1 MSAISKMFV
10 SHLADKGIRGSRV
23 SSVKVTFHLKHLPD
37 HSIHSDRAVSGLYG
51 FTPTLYEI
59 LKKVSKDTA
68 QVHCV
73 ILVGQCS
80 MVALDKFCTPYQLW
94 TIQARGWS
102 TNKLNDGSAH
112 LSRQCDDDYQLH
124 DSFCHIYFTQDK
136 FRSEVCGTW
145 MILNVIL

>member
-10 SHLADKGIRGSRV
+10 SHLADKGIGGSRV

-51 FTPTLYEI
+51 FTLTLYEI
-59 LKKVSKDTA
+59 QKKVSKDTA

-80 MVALDKFCTPYQLW
+80 MVVLDKFCTPYQLW
-94 TIQARGWS
+94 TIQATG
-102 TNKLNDGSAH
+102 
-112 LSRQCDDDYQLH
+112 
-124 DSFCHIYFTQDK
+124 
-136 FRSEVCGTW
+136 
-145 MILNVIL
+145 